1 MKFSTAFKLLI
12 ETKKIVQITDY
23 DFNKSYYEYTQ
34 RGKVK
39 KLFDFQY
46 LKQTSQISKTG
57 KRMYKNIN
65 LPVYS
70 SNDDHPYERGDQRVE
85 LNVLEVNSAI
95 KKALLKI
102 RSLGLKEGG
111 YRIESASLDLV
122 LPLLIYKNIDTID
135 SYNSHVFI
143 KGRRLAPQDFIEHP
157 EYFVEIRT
165 ILNKDMYGV
174 EYIKIY
180 SNPDEMG
187 VLAKHTEVLIEQKIS
202 SFITIKI

>member
-1 MKFSTAFKLLI
+1 MKFSTALRLLI
-12 ETKKIVQITDY
+12 ESKKIVQISDY

-46 LKQTSQISKTG
+46 LKQTLQKSATG
-57 KRMYKNIN
+57 KRIYKNIN
-65 LPVYS
+65 LPLYS
-70 SNDDHPYERGDQRVE
+70 SNDNHPYERGEKRLELSVVE
-85 LNVLEVNSAI
+85 LNSLL
-95 KKALLKI
+95 KKAMLKI
-102 RSLGLKEGG
+102 RNLGLKEGG
-111 YRIESASLDLV
+111 YRVESASLDLV
-122 LPLLIYKNIDTID
+122 FPLLMYKNIDTVD
-135 SYNSHVFI
+135 PYSKQVLI
-143 KGRRLAPQDFIEHP
+143 KGRSPAPTDFIEHP

-165 ILNKDMYGV
+165 VLNKDMYGV

-187 VLAKHTEVLIEQKIS
+187 VLAKHTDVLIEQKIL